1 MQDYK
6 TMISMCAEQEEKFQF
21 EHFSRE
27 DALKIGLKLHENA
40 KEQSVAVEI
49 TVNGLVVFRYFA
61 EGAKP
66 DSELWLARKRN
77 AVDLMETSSLRFF
90 AELEDAGE
98 KMRAFG
104 AQLKEEKDVE
114 KGIDFMLDILDDLL
128 GEDTVDAITAERDV
142 DIYDCLDLVM
152 YISQE
157 VQTYHAERANSYK
170 KPVPRSAQPSTPM
183 AQAAVENRA
192 ARRAR
197 ERAERRRK

>member
-1 MQDYK
+1 MG
-6 TMISMCAEQEEKFQF
+6 KFEFRKHGILLDIEGVQVTVPATV
-21 EHFSRE
+21 EY
-27 DALKIGLKLHENA
+27 A
-40 KEQSVAVEI
+40 K
-49 TVNGLVVFRYFA
+49 R
-61 EGAKP
+61 
-66 DSELWLARKRN
+66 
-77 AVDLMETSSLRFF
+77 
-90 AELEDAGE
+90 LEDAGE

-104 AQLKEEKDVE
+104 AQLKDEADIAN
-114 KGIDFMLDILDDLL
+114 GIDTMLAILDDLL
-128 GEDTVDAITAERDV
+128 GEDVMDAIEAKRTLDL
-142 DIYDCLDLVM
+142 YDCLDLVM

>member
-1 MQDYK
+1 
-6 TMISMCAEQEEKFQF
+6 
-21 EHFSRE
+21 
-27 DALKIGLKLHENA
+27 
-40 KEQSVAVEI
+40 
-49 TVNGLVVFRYFA
+49 
-61 EGAKP
+61 
-66 DSELWLARKRN
+66 
-77 AVDLMETSSLRFF
+77 
-90 AELEDAGE
+90 
-98 KMRAFG
+98 MRAFG

-128 GEDTVDAITAERDV
+128 GEDMVDAITAERDV

-170 KPVPRSAQPSTPM
+170 KPVPRSTQPSTPM

-197 ERAERRRK
+197 ERAERRKK

>member
-1 MQDYK
+1 MG
-6 TMISMCAEQEEKFQF
+6 KFEFRKHGILLDIEGVQVTVPATV
-21 EHFSRE
+21 EY
-27 DALKIGLKLHENA
+27 A
-40 KEQSVAVEI
+40 K
-49 TVNGLVVFRYFA
+49 R
-61 EGAKP
+61 
-66 DSELWLARKRN
+66 
-77 AVDLMETSSLRFF
+77 
-90 AELEDAGE
+90 LED
-98 KMRAFG
+98 AFG

-128 GEDTVDAITAERDV
+128 GEDMVDAITAERDV

-170 KPVPRSAQPSTPM
+170 KPVPRSTQPSAPM

-197 ERAERRRK
+197 DRAERRKK

>member
-1 MQDYK
+1 MG
-6 TMISMCAEQEEKFQF
+6 KFEFRKHGILLDIEGVQVTVPATV
-21 EHFSRE
+21 EY
-27 DALKIGLKLHENA
+27 A
-40 KEQSVAVEI
+40 K
-49 TVNGLVVFRYFA
+49 R
-61 EGAKP
+61 
-66 DSELWLARKRN
+66 
-77 AVDLMETSSLRFF
+77 
-90 AELEDAGE
+90 LEDAGE

-128 GEDTVDAITAERDV
+128 GEDMVDAITAERDV
-142 DIYDCLDLVM
+142 DIYGCLDLVM

-170 KPVPRSAQPSTPM
+170 KPVPRSTQPSAPM

-197 ERAERRRK
+197 ERAERRKK

>member
-1 MQDYK
+1 MGFCLISKGCRLRYPLRWNMQK
-6 TMISMCAEQEEKFQF
+6 K
-21 EHFSRE
+21 
-27 DALKIGLKLHENA
+27 
-40 KEQSVAVEI
+40 
-49 TVNGLVVFRYFA
+49 
-61 EGAKP
+61 
-66 DSELWLARKRN
+66 
-77 AVDLMETSSLRFF
+77 
-90 AELEDAGE
+90 LEDAGE

-170 KPVPRSAQPSTPM
+170 KPVPRSTQSSAPM

-197 ERAERRRK
+197 ERAERRKK

>member
-1 MQDYK
+1 MG
-6 TMISMCAEQEEKFQF
+6 KFEFRKHGILLDIEGVQVTV
-21 EHFSRE
+21 EY
-27 DALKIGLKLHENA
+27 A
-40 KEQSVAVEI
+40 K
-49 TVNGLVVFRYFA
+49 R
-61 EGAKP
+61 
-66 DSELWLARKRN
+66 
-77 AVDLMETSSLRFF
+77 
-90 AELEDAGE
+90 LEDAGE

-170 KPVPRSAQPSTPM
+170 KPIPRSTQPSTPM

-197 ERAERRRK
+197 ERAERRKK

>member
-1 MQDYK
+1 
-6 TMISMCAEQEEKFQF
+6 
-21 EHFSRE
+21 
-27 DALKIGLKLHENA
+27 
-40 KEQSVAVEI
+40 
-49 TVNGLVVFRYFA
+49 
-61 EGAKP
+61 
-66 DSELWLARKRN
+66 
-77 AVDLMETSSLRFF
+77 
-90 AELEDAGE
+90 
-98 KMRAFG
+98 MRAFG

-128 GEDTVDAITAERDV
+128 GEDTMDAITAERDV

-170 KPVPRSAQPSTPM
+170 KPIPRSTQPSAPM